1 MNNLRRKQIKD
12 ALSLIEEAYELLTTT
27 KDEEEMAFD
36 NLPESLQY
44 SERGD
49 IMQDNITNLD
59 DAITS
64 LDDAKSAL
72 ENIE

>member
-1 MNNLRRKQIKD
+1 MNNLRRKQIKE
-12 ALSLIEEAYELLTTT
+12 ALSLIEEAYDLLTMA

-59 DAITS
+59 NAITG
-64 LDDAKSAL
+64 LDD
-72 ENIE
+72 IE

>member
-1 MNNLRRKQIKD
+1 MNNLRRKQIKE
-12 ALSLIEEAYELLTTT
+12 ALSLIEEAYDLLTMA

-36 NLPESLQY
+36 NLLESLQY

-59 DAITS
+59 NAITG

>member
-1 MNNLRRKQIKD
+1 MTM
-12 ALSLIEEAYELLTTT
+12 A

-59 DAITS
+59 NAITG

>member
-1 MNNLRRKQIKD
+1 ML
-12 ALSLIEEAYELLTTT
+12 
-27 KDEEEMAFD
+27 
-36 NLPESLQY
+36 
-44 SERGD
+44 GD

-59 DAITS
+59 NAITG

>member
-1 MNNLRRKQIKD
+1 MNNLRRKQIKE
-12 ALSLIEEAYELLTTT
+12 ALSLIEEAYDLLTMA

-59 DAITS
+59 NAITG

>member
-1 MNNLRRKQIKD
+1 MNNLRRKQIKE
-12 ALSLIEEAYELLTTT
+12 ALSLIEEAYDLLTMA

-59 DAITS
+59 DAITG

>member
-1 MNNLRRKQIKD
+1 M
-12 ALSLIEEAYELLTTT
+12 A

-59 DAITS
+59 NAITG